1 MTYIFEI
8 CVSYRIRSI
17 LAFFD
22 SIIIF
27 YVMGLF
33 VHSTYVFEVYRR
45 LPQKNSLTN
54 SIQMIRNS
62 NLSFYRDSE
71 TFASRFWRP
80 ICFIGWLQ
88 LGSNLSVFQ
97 VQSLISLVFLN
108 TFNFLHFSNDWW
120 VNNNWNAWLIS
131 SPACYWF
138 DFNKT
143 LRFTA
148 GVTSEKL
155 QSRPIMTKFDP
166 TQPSHIMWL
175 TCIRP

>member
-1 MTYIFEI
+1 
-8 CVSYRIRSI
+8 
-17 LAFFD
+17 
-22 SIIIF
+22 
-27 YVMGLF
+27 
-33 VHSTYVFEVYRR
+33 
-45 LPQKNSLTN
+45 
-54 SIQMIRNS
+54 MIRNS
-62 NLSFYRDSE
+62 HLPFYRDSE

-80 ICFIGWLQ
+80 ICFTGWLQ

-138 DFNKT
+138 DFNKK

-148 GVTSEKL
+148 GVTSQKL
-155 QSRPIMTKFDP
+155 QSRLIMTKLDP
-166 TQPSHIMWL
+166 TQPSHMQSAIKYEKKKNKKLKNWKL
-175 TCIRP
+175 SEINSVWRRTEKT